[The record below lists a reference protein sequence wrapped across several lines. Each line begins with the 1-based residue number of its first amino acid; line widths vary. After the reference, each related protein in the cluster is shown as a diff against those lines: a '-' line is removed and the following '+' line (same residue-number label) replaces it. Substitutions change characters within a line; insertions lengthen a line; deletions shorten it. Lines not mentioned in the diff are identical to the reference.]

1 VGRKGGDTG
10 CVLSDS
16 GGASRGGGENVS
28 ACSVEN
34 GRERMRVQP
43 RRREDV
49 GATLAFQEESE
60 PEGYVAPLRWIEGS
74 KRALH
79 NSQPV
84 VSKALYKVVGAW
96 RGARTPRSSSASSR

>member
-1 VGRKGGDTG
+1 MFGFV
-10 CVLSDS
+10 
-16 GGASRGGGENVS
+16 
-28 ACSVEN
+28 VEN

-43 RRREDV
+43 GWRKDV
-49 GATLAFQEESE
+49 GATLAFQKESE
-60 PEGYVAPLRWIEGS
+60 PEGDVAPLRWIEGS

-84 VSKALYKVVGAW
+84 VSRALYKVVGVW